1 VRSVS
6 VVIPTYNG
14 KDLLEKNLPSVLSAA
29 DASPVPVEIVVVDD
43 GSRDGSVEFL
53 RDRFPGVRVLA
64 NDRNEGFAETMN
76 RGIRSARNEI
86 VFSLNNDIEVGRDLF
101 TRGLERFDDPDV
113 FSVTPIVMDVRSGKC
128 QSISRLRP
136 GICWYASDGLE
147 PGDLP
152 VPEGEIPVFYALG
165 GATFYDREKLLRLEG
180 FDTIYH
186 PFYMEDVDLSY
197 RAWKTGW
204 KCLLEPRTSVYHE
217 NSSTI
222 SSLHRRRK
230 IKFLVERHRTLL
242 LWLNVT
248 DPWLIVRYFLCLPF
262 SMLYDIVAF
271 RKYKFAG
278 FFLALRYLPRIPA
291 GRRKRKALFRI
302 RDRDVFLRLAWRSG
316 NQALR

>member
-1 VRSVS
+1 MRSVS

-29 DASPVPVEIVVVDD
+29 EASPVPVEIVVVDD
-43 GSRDGSVEFL
+43 GSRDGTLEFL
-53 RDRFPGVRVLA
+53 RERFPAIRVLS

-76 RGIRSARNEI
+76 RGIRSARNAI

-101 TRGLERFDDPDV
+101 TRGLDRFDDPDV

-128 QSISRLRP
+128 QSIPRLRP
-136 GICWYASDGLE
+136 GICWYTSFGLE

-152 VPEGEIPVFYALG
+152 DREGEIPLFYALG

-186 PFYMEDVDLSY
+186 PFYMEDIDLSY
-197 RAWKTGW
+197 RAWKAGW
-204 KCLLEPRTSVYHE
+204 RCLLEPKTTVRHE

-222 SSLHRRRK
+222 STLHRRRK

-242 LWLNVT
+242 IWLNVT

-271 RKYKFAG
+271 RKYKFVG
-278 FFLALRYLPRIPA
+278 FFLALRHLPQIPA
-291 GRRKRKALFRI
+291 GRRKRKLLFRR
-302 RDRDVFLRLAWRSG
+302 RDRDVFPLVA
-316 NQALR
+316 

>member
-1 VRSVS
+1 MRSVS

-14 KDLLEKNLPSVLSAA
+14 RDLLEKNLPSVLSAA
-29 DASPVPVEIVVVDD
+29 EASPVPVEIVVVDD
-43 GSRDGSVEFL
+43 GSRDGTVEFL
-53 RDRFPGVRVLA
+53 RNRFPGVRVLA

-76 RGIRSARNEI
+76 RGIRSARNAI
-86 VFSLNNDIEVGRDLF
+86 VLSLNNDIEAGRDLF

-152 VPEGEIPVFYALG
+152 AREGEIPVFYALG

-204 KCLLEPRTSVYHE
+204 KCLLEPRTTVYHE

-242 LWLNVT
+242 IWLNVT
-248 DPWLIVRYFLCLPF
+248 DPWLILRYFLCLPF

-271 RKYKFAG
+271 RKYKFVG
-278 FFLALRYLPRIPA
+278 FFLALRHLPQIPA
-291 GRRKRKALFRI
+291 GRRKRKTLFRI
-302 RDRDVFLRLAWRSG
+302 RDRDVFRMVA
-316 NQALR
+316 